1 MSSYLLLIFPKLSD
15 GIRHLSMAPGS
26 SLLHQFLGTLIS
38 PGFSSPIIPSQ
49 PSGSGCFLYCLL
61 MSIFPAVLPP
71 VLFPLCR
78 PKPLTYHPDADNF
91 LITWVHFFPRPRLT
105 CLCEHSTYG
114 NANARYAKMNP
125 LSLRTCSSSC
135 IPCLGK
141 RTHPPSRPSSYTYM
155 SSPAPPSLLHK
166 FDVKVC

>member
-1 MSSYLLLIFPKLSD
+1 MTSYLLLIFPKLSD
-15 GIRHLSMAPGS
+15 GIRLLSMAPGS
-26 SLLHQFLGTLIS
+26 SLLHRFLGTLIS

-49 PSGSGCFLYCLL
+49 PSRSGRFLYCLL

-71 VLFPLCR
+71 VLFPLCK
-78 PKPLTYHPDADNF
+78 PKPLTHHPYADNF
-91 LITWVHFFPRPRLT
+91 LISTRVHFFPSPRLT
-105 CLCEHSTYG
+105 CLCEHSTG
-114 NANARYAKMNP
+114 NANARYAEMNP
-125 LSLRTCSSSC
+125 LSLQTCSASC

-141 RTHPPSRPSSYTYM
+141 WTHHPSRPSSYTYM